1 MGSKATFF
9 SVLQG
14 RVDREANVI
23 RGVAVITK
31 GPALGHGMFVDDTT
45 LQQVVEQAK
54 TYSGGLKVKLDHTN
68 SASEIVGY
76 LREFRIDGESVRA
89 DLHLLRSSPRREYIL
104 ELAET
109 IPDTFGLS
117 IAFSGSDEK
126 LGEKWFAR
134 CAEIYSADI
143 VSEPAANP
151 SGLFQAGE
159 TQPTPPTDMTPE
171 EIQAAIAAAL
181 APLVEKIAALEA
193 AVAADT
199 ASDVTEDAPV
209 VPGAVV
215 EMTGAMK
222 DDVQKAAKEAAL
234 SVIREFSASLPTPAK
249 LSAPAAEPVNET
261 FESVVR
267 GLKAAGTKHNDAI
280 AQTRANKPEL
290 YAQYLSR
297 AQKGEV
303 ILF

>member
-1 MGSKATFF
+1 MGTKAKTF

-14 RVDREANVI
+14 QVDRESGVI

-31 GPALGHGMFVDDTT
+31 GPALGHGMFVDDLT
-45 LQQVVEQAK
+45 LSQVMEQAK
-54 TYSGGLKVKLDHTN
+54 TYAGGLKVKLDHTT

-76 LREFRIDGESVRA
+76 LKEFRIDGDMVRA

-117 IAFSGSDEK
+117 IAFSGTDEK
-126 LGEKWFAR
+126 IGEKWFAR

-159 TQPTPPTDMTPE
+159 NQPTPPSDMTPE

-181 APLVEKIAALEA
+181 APLAEKIAAIEA
-193 AVAADT
+193 AVKIDT
-199 ASDVTEDAPV
+199 VSDVTEDMSA
-209 VPGAVV
+209 G
-215 EMTGAMK
+215 MK
-222 DDVQKAAKEAAL
+222 DQIQKAAKESAL
-234 SVIREFSASLPTPAK
+234 SVLREFSASLPAPTK
-249 LSAPAAEPVNET
+249 FSAPAPEQKNET
-261 FESVVR
+261 FEEVVR

-280 AQTRANKPEL
+280 RKTIGEKPEL
-290 YAQYLSR
+290 YSAYLSR
-297 AQKGEV
+297 VQKGEV

>member
-159 TQPTPPTDMTPE
+159 TQPTPPPDMTPE

-181 APLVEKIAALEA
+181 APLAEKIAAIEA
-193 AVAADT
+193 AVAAEAADET
-199 ASDVTEDAPV
+199 I
-209 VPGAVV
+209 
-215 EMTGAMK
+215 EMTDGMK

-234 SVIREFSASLPTPAK
+234 SVIREFSASLPAPAK

>member
-1 MGSKATFF
+1 MGTKAKTF

-14 RVDREANVI
+14 QVDRESGVI

-31 GPALGHGMFVDDTT
+31 GPALGHGMFVDDLT
-45 LQQVVEQAK
+45 LSQVMEQAK
-54 TYSGGLKVKLDHTN
+54 TYAGGLKVKLDHTD

-76 LREFRIDGESVRA
+76 LKNFQIDGDMVRA

-117 IAFSGSDEK
+117 IAFSGTDEK
-126 LGEKWFAR
+126 IGDHWFAR

-151 SGLFQAGE
+151 SGLFQVGDN
-159 TQPTPPTDMTPE
+159 QPTPPDMTPE
-171 EIQAAIAAAL
+171 ELQAAIAAAL
-181 APLVEKIAALEA
+181 APLLERIAALET
-193 AVAADT
+193 AVNVDT
-199 ASDVTEDAPV
+199 QSDITE
-209 VPGAVV
+209 
-215 EMTGAMK
+215 EMKKVANET
-222 DDVQKAAKEAAL
+222 AL
-234 SVIREFSASLPTPAK
+234 SVLREFSASLPTPSK
-249 LSAPAAEPVNET
+249 FSTPAPEQKDET
-261 FESVVR
+261 FESLVR
-267 GLKAAGTKHNDAI
+267 GLKKAGTKHNDAVRKV
-280 AQTRANKPEL
+280 QSEKPEL
-290 YAQYLSR
+290 YTAYLSR

>member
-1 MGSKATFF
+1 MGTKAKTF

-14 RVDREANVI
+14 QVDRESGVI

-31 GPALGHGMFVDDTT
+31 GPALGHGMFVDDLT
-45 LQQVVEQAK
+45 LSQVMEQAK
-54 TYSGGLKVKLDHTN
+54 TYAGGLKVKLDHTT

-76 LREFRIDGESVRA
+76 LKEFRIDGDMVRA

-117 IAFSGSDEK
+117 IAFSGTDEK
-126 LGEKWFAR
+126 IGDKWFAR

-159 TQPTPPTDMTPE
+159 PKPTPPSDMTPE

-181 APLVEKIAALEA
+181 APLAEKIAAIEA
-193 AVAADT
+193 AVAAEAADE
-199 ASDVTEDAPV
+199 A
-209 VPGAVV
+209 V
-215 EMTGAMK
+215 EMTDGMK
-222 DDVQKAAKEAAL
+222 DEVKKAAQESAL
-234 SVIREFSASLPTPAK
+234 SVLREFSASLPAPTK
-249 LSAPAAEPVNET
+249 FSAPAAEPKSET
-261 FESVVR
+261 FEEVVR
-267 GLKAAGTKHNDAI
+267 GFKKAGSKHNDAVRQ
-280 AQTRANKPEL
+280 AQKEKPEL
-290 YAQYLSR
+290 YAAYLSR

>member
-1 MGSKATFF
+1 MGAKATFF
-9 SVLQG
+9 SVLEG

-31 GPALGHGMFVDDTT
+31 GPALGHGMYVDDTT

-54 TYSGGLKVKLDHTN
+54 TYAGGLKVKLDHTN

-89 DLHLLRSSPRREYIL
+89 DLYLLRSSPRREYIL

-126 LGEKWFAR
+126 LGENWFAR
-134 CAEIYSADI
+134 CSEIYSADI

-151 SGLFQAGE
+151 SGLFQVGE
-159 TQPTPPTDMTPE
+159 SQPTPPPDMTPD

-181 APLVEKIAALEA
+181 APMAEKIAALEA
-193 AVAADT
+193 AVAAEAADET
-199 ASDVTEDAPV
+199 T
-209 VPGAVV
+209 
-215 EMTGAMK
+215 EMTDGMK
-222 DDVQKAAKEAAL
+222 DEVQKAAKESAL
-234 SVIREFSASLPTPAK
+234 SVLREFSASLPTPSK
-249 LSAPAAEPVNET
+249 FSAPASEPKAES
-261 FESVVR
+261 FEGLVR
-267 GLKAAGTKHNDAI
+267 ELKAAGTKHNDAI
-280 AQTRANKPEL
+280 AQTKASKPEL

>member
-1 MGSKATFF
+1 MGTSAKFF
-9 SVLQG
+9 SLLEGQ
-14 RVDREANVI
+14 VDRESGVI

-31 GPALGHGMFVDDTT
+31 GPALGHGMFVDDLT
-45 LQQVVEQAK
+45 LSQVMEQAK
-54 TYSGGLKVKLDHTN
+54 TYAGGLKVKLDHTT

-76 LREFRIDGESVRA
+76 LKEFRIDGDMVRA

-117 IAFSGSDEK
+117 IAFSGTDEK
-126 LGEKWFAR
+126 IGDNWFAR

-159 TQPTPPTDMTPE
+159 NQPTPPSDMTPE

-181 APLVEKIAALEA
+181 APLAEKIAAIEA
-193 AVAADT
+193 AVAAEAADE
-199 ASDVTEDAPV
+199 A
-209 VPGAVV
+209 V
-215 EMTGAMK
+215 EMTDGMK
-222 DDVQKAAKEAAL
+222 DEVKKAAQESAL
-234 SVIREFSASLPTPAK
+234 SVLREFSASLPAPTK
-249 LSAPAAEPVNET
+249 FSAPATEPKSET
-261 FESVVR
+261 FEEVVR
-267 GLKAAGTKHNDAI
+267 GFKKSGSKHNDAVRQ
-280 AQTRANKPEL
+280 AQKEKPEL
-290 YAQYLSR
+290 YAAYLSR

>member
-54 TYSGGLKVKLDHTN
+54 TYAGGLKVKLDHTN

-76 LREFRIDGESVRA
+76 LREFHIDGESVRA

-159 TQPTPPTDMTPE
+159 TQPTPPPDMTPE

-181 APLVEKIAALEA
+181 APLAEKIAAIEA
-193 AVAADT
+193 AVAAEAADET
-199 ASDVTEDAPV
+199 I
-209 VPGAVV
+209 
-215 EMTGAMK
+215 EMTDGMK
-222 DDVQKAAKEAAL
+222 DEVQKAAKESAL
-234 SVIREFSASLPTPAK
+234 SVLREFSASLPAPAK

-280 AQTRANKPEL
+280 AQTKASKPEL

>member
-1 MGSKATFF
+1 MGAKATFF

-14 RVDREANVI
+14 RVDREAGIVH
-23 RGVAVITK
+23 GVAVITE
-31 GPALGHGMFVDDTT
+31 GPALGHGMFVDTTT
-45 LQQVVEQAK
+45 LSQVMEQAK
-54 TYSGGLKVKLDHTN
+54 TYTGGLKVKLDHN
-68 SASEIVGY
+68 ASASEIVGY
-76 LREFRIDGESVRA
+76 LTGFRVEGTTVRA

-117 IAFSGSDEK
+117 IAFSGTDEK
-126 LGEKWFAR
+126 IGENWFAR

-159 TQPTPPTDMTPE
+159 ITQPTSSDMTPE

-181 APLVEKIAALEA
+181 APLIEKIAALEA
-193 AVAADT
+193 AVVVDT
-199 ASDVTEDAPV
+199 TSDVTEMTDAQK
-209 VPGAVV
+209 AQ
-215 EMTGAMK
+215 
-222 DDVQKAAKEAAL
+222 VQTAAKEAAL
-234 SVIREFSASLPTPAK
+234 SVLREFNAALPAPVK
-249 LSAPAAEPVNET
+249 FSAPAVEPKAES
-261 FESVVR
+261 FESIVR
-267 GLKAAGTKHNDAI
+267 GLKAAGTKHNDAVRKV
-280 AQTRANKPEL
+280 QSEKPEL
-290 YAQYLSR
+290 YATYLSR

>member
-1 MGSKATFF
+1 MGTQAKFF
-9 SVLQG
+9 SLLEGQ
-14 RVDREANVI
+14 VDRESGVI

-31 GPALGHGMFVDDTT
+31 GPALGHGMFVDDLT
-45 LQQVVEQAK
+45 LSQVVEQAK
-54 TYSGGLKVKLDHTN
+54 TYAGGLKVKLDHTT

-76 LREFRIDGESVRA
+76 LKGFRIEGDMVRA

-117 IAFSGSDEK
+117 ITFSGTDQK
-126 LGEKWFAR
+126 IGDNWFAR

-151 SGLFQAGE
+151 SGLFQVGE
-159 TQPTPPTDMTPE
+159 NQPTPPSDMTPE

-181 APLVEKIAALEA
+181 APLAEKIAAIEA
-193 AVAADT
+193 AVAAEAADE
-199 ASDVTEDAPV
+199 A
-209 VPGAVV
+209 V
-215 EMTGAMK
+215 EMTDGMK
-222 DDVQKAAKEAAL
+222 DEVKKAAQESAL
-234 SVIREFSASLPTPAK
+234 SVLREFSASLPAPTK
-249 LSAPAAEPVNET
+249 FSAAAPEPKTET
-261 FESVVR
+261 FEEVVR
-267 GLKAAGTKHNDAI
+267 GFKKTGSKHNDAVRQ
-280 AQTRANKPEL
+280 AQKEKPEL
-290 YAQYLSR
+290 YAAYLSR

>member
-1 MGSKATFF
+1 MGAKATFF
-9 SVLQG
+9 SVLEG

-31 GPALGHGMFVDDTT
+31 GPALGHGMFVDDLT

-54 TYSGGLKVKLDHTN
+54 TYAGGLKVKLDHTN

-76 LREFRIDGESVRA
+76 LREFRIEGESVRA
-89 DLHLLRSSPRREYIL
+89 DLYLLRSSPRREYIL

-126 LGEKWFAR
+126 LGDNWFAR

-159 TQPTPPTDMTPE
+159 TQPTPTNNMTPE

-181 APLVEKIAALEA
+181 APLIEKIAALEA
-193 AVAADT
+193 AVVVDT
-199 ASDVTEDAPV
+199 TSDVTEMTDAQK
-209 VPGAVV
+209 AQ
-215 EMTGAMK
+215 
-222 DDVQKAAKEAAL
+222 VQSAAKEAAL
-234 SVIREFSASLPTPAK
+234 SVLREFSASLPAPAK
-249 LSAPAAEPVNET
+249 FSAPAVEPKAES
-261 FESVVR
+261 FESIVR
-267 GLKAAGTKHNDAI
+267 ALKAGGTKHNDAVRKTQ
-280 AQTRANKPEL
+280 ADKPEL
-290 YAQYLSR
+290 YATYLSR